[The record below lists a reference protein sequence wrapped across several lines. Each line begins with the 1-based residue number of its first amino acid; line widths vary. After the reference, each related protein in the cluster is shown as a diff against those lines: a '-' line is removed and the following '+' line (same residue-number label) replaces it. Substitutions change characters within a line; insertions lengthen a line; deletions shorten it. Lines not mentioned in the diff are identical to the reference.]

1 MDALAEMLDLK
12 LREWSPETA
21 DRVRERVAE
30 AIKLADHDLIDLM
43 RSRANEQEVLDL
55 LDEPRTR

>member
-1 MDALAEMLDLK
+1 MDALAEKLDLK

-55 LDEPRTR
+55 LEESPAR

>member
-12 LREWSPETA
+12 LREWNPETA
-21 DRVRERVAE
+21 DRVRQRVAE
-30 AIKLADHDLIDLM
+30 VIELADHDLIDLM

-55 LDEPRTR
+55 LDEPRAR